1 MIKEQFFPTNIYG
14 KDVKLDNQLFANT
27 VFPGLDIKYTLD
39 GSEPS
44 FSSKTYES
52 PIEVQDSDIINL
64 RLFDKTGRGGNA
76 ILVNK

>member
-1 MIKEQFFPTNIYG
+1 MSILKKEKSCSI
-14 KDVKLDNQLFANT
+14 
-27 VFPGLDIKYTLD
+27 
-39 GSEPS
+39 

-52 PIEVQDSDIINL
+52 PIEIQDSDIINL